1 MKSIRKRISARMLA
15 GLLIFVGVMIFVGFL
30 MRGKLNALLRTHIE
44 NSVAAQAELLSKNTQ
59 YKLDAEITRLAEIA
73 EEIRMQEADYANI
86 LDLYS
91 DMAKETECTYGLL
104 TLDGTACY
112 GQKLSTR
119 EFSGIRDSFR
129 GNSAISYSEKGGL
142 LFTVP
147 VCHGDNVKYVLYQK
161 YEKEEA
167 ALQFAIDCF
176 EKKGYVSIR
185 DIDGT
190 VVVESANAELEN
202 RTALTE
208 ADFASISQKLNERL
222 NVASSACIYQKV
234 SGGEYYFFKADL
246 QWTGM
251 SLVGMVPE
259 EVAAAD
265 VRGIG
270 MLVLWVFGL
279 LLVLFVIGCFYLFL
293 SEQKIQESKE
303 LREAK
308 LAAETA
314 NRAKSDF
321 LANMS
326 HEIRTPINGIL
337 GMDAMMLK
345 ECKDES
351 LLEYA
356 KNIQS
361 AGQSL
366 LSIINDILDISKIE
380 SGKLEILP
388 TEYELFSVLNDCY
401 NMTKAR
407 AENKGLAFQMQI
419 DPELPS
425 GMYGDEVRIRQ
436 IINNL
441 LSNAVKYTQ
450 EGTVTLSLHYESTE
464 DDGIQ
469 LIISVEDTGIGIR
482 EEDIGKLF
490 ESFTRVEEKRNRNI
504 EGTGLGL
511 NLTKNLVE
519 LMGGK
524 ISVESVYGEGSC
536 FTAKIPQKVMNAEPM
551 GDFGKRY
558 QHFLN
563 TSGTEMLSVFAP
575 DAQILV
581 VDDVE
586 MNLKVVTG
594 LLKETGIQIDTAV
607 SGREC
612 LECVKAKRYD
622 IIFLDHMMPEMD
634 GIETLQH
641 MKLITDNPNSE
652 TPVIMLTANAIIGA
666 REEYLQAG
674 FQDYLTK
681 PIREE
686 ELREM
691 LVRYLRPELLRQP
704 EERGEVPQDES
715 KQQKTSEKQKI
726 SEKHREA
733 EPTPQAGFTEE
744 EKAEIM
750 QRLRG
755 IAGLD
760 IQTGLGYCLD
770 EEDFYIQMLQE
781 YMKADKIPD
790 LERYFDAEDWNEY
803 RITVHALKSTSHTLG
818 AVHLSEE
825 AKALEMAAKAG
836 DTDYLRSHHK
846 GMLSEYLQLSDQLKS
861 ILGGTR

>member
-30 MRGKLNALLRTHIE
+30 MRGKLNALLCTHIE

-59 YKLDAEITRLAEIA
+59 YKLDAEIARLAEIA
-73 EEIRMQEADYANI
+73 GEIQAEEANYAYI
-86 LDLYS
+86 LDFYS
-91 DMAKETECTYGLL
+91 DMEKETECTYGLM
-104 TLDGTACY
+104 TLDGAARY
-112 GQKLSTR
+112 GEKLSTR

-129 GNSAISYSEKGGL
+129 GNRAISYSEKNGL

-167 ALQFAIDCF
+167 ALQFAVDCF
-176 EKKGYVSIR
+176 EKRGYVSIR
-185 DIDGT
+185 DMDGT
-190 VVVESANAELEN
+190 VVVESSDTELDDN
-202 RTALTE
+202 LIFTE
-208 ADFASISQKLNERL
+208 EEFASISQKLNERL
-222 NVASSACIYQKV
+222 NVASSACIYQKKA
-234 SGGEYYFFKADL
+234 GGEYYFFKADL

-251 SLVGMVPE
+251 ALVGMVPA

-356 KNIQS
+356 INIQS

-407 AENKGLAFQMQI
+407 AENKGLAFRMQI

-425 GMYGDEVRIRQ
+425 GLYGDEVRIRQ

-441 LSNAVKYTQ
+441 LSNAVKYTK
-450 EGTVTLSLHYESTE
+450 EGTVTLSLNYESTE
-464 DDGIQ
+464 DDEIQ
-469 LIISVEDTGIGIR
+469 LIISVADTGIGIR

-536 FTAKIPQKVMNAEPM
+536 FTAKIPQKVVNAEPM

-563 TSGTEMLSVFAP
+563 TSGTEVLSVFAP

-652 TPVIMLTANAIIGA
+652 TTVIMLTANAIIGA

-704 EERGEVPQDES
+704 GEHRETPQDEP
-715 KQQKTSEKQKI
+715 KQQKTPEQQRTF
-726 SEKHREA
+726 EQHRKA
-733 EPTPQAGFTEE
+733 EPTPQTGLTEE
-744 EKAEIM
+744 ERAEIM

-755 IAGLD
+755 IDGLD
-760 IQTGLGYCLD
+760 IQTGLGYCLN
-770 EEDFYIQMLQE
+770 EEDFYIEMLKE
-781 YMKADKIPD
+781 YMKADKIPV
-790 LERYFDAEDWNEY
+790 LERCFDAGDWNEY

-825 AKALEMAAKAG
+825 AKALEMATKTG

-846 GMLSEYLQLSDQLKS
+846 EMIAEYLQLSDQLKS
-861 ILGGTR
+861 ILGGSR